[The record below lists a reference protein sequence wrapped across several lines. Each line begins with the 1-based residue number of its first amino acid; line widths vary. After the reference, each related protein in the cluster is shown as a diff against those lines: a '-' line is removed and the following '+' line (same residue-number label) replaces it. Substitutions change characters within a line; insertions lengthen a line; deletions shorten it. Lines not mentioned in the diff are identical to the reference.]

1 MTGSVFLVC
10 TSQQQIQT
18 EEPMMKQ
25 IPNTNNIQLSVMGL
39 TVPALGD
46 SVSEKIAAMKK
57 VAEHRTY

>member
-25 IPNTNNIQLSVMGL
+25 IPTISICNGTNGSCTWGL
-39 TVPALGD
+39 GLGEN
-46 SVSEKIAAMKK
+46 SSNENSSRV
-57 VAEHRTY
+57 